1 MKNTLLYGAIGGVA
15 LYIYL
20 QLQRKKQTVTTE
32 TKPSS
37 TNKTTMPTKGV
48 SVKNDAPTPPAPT
61 VEPVYGGIKPSKP
74 VKPTKP
80 VKLKPPVLTIKP
92 PVIIKPIDRGIYKPK
107 DKYVKEVY
115 EDTLGRPIDS
125 SGRPIGMPIPKQDV
139 ILNGTNINSLE
150 YHHKPSFNPY
160 GHKAYMDKYLVTPE
174 RQIISR

>member
-32 TKPSS
+32 TKPLLP
-37 TNKTTMPTKGV
+37 NKNTMPTVTIVGKPTKGV

-74 VKPTKP
+74 VKPIKP

-92 PVIIKPIDRGIYKPK
+92 PVIIKPIDRGMSP
-107 DKYVKEVY
+107 
-115 EDTLGRPIDS
+115 
-125 SGRPIGMPIPKQDV
+125 PIGKLVPRQD
-139 ILNGTNINSLE
+139 IIFNGTNINSSE
-150 YHHKPSFNPY
+150 YHHEPSFNPY

-174 RQIISR
+174 RQIIYR